1 MRAVLIR
8 HTGSSIV
15 INHHDHNTTDY
26 TGPLPMLYN
35 LMIIITLVLIHFY
48 NNIMMTIVMV
58 IHLRILAPGHSD
70 GRMDKYFG
78 QKQFCKVMKHRNK
91 SDSTLPTLSENGAE
105 VTTDHDKINILNI
118 YPT

>member
-58 IHLRILAPGHSD
+58 IHLIYIHKDTCPGTLGQTDGQILWTKTILQSYETPE
-70 GRMDKYFG
+70 
-78 QKQFCKVMKHRNK
+78 QK
-91 SDSTLPTLSENGAE
+91 
-105 VTTDHDKINILNI
+105 
-118 YPT
+118 